1 MLLQLIAREYDCR
14 CGTVHRYHEGILF
27 ELHGDWRLGN
37 DRWIYAEILDNIAI
51 AIIPGHGIP
60 QNTENAPETLGEYAI
75 AIPITGGKEDEQSE

>member
-37 DRWIYAEILDNIAI
+37 DRWIYAEVEESIDVANVS
-51 AIIPGHGIP
+51 GIV
-60 QNTENAPETLGEYAI
+60 EPESLAL
-75 AIPITGGKEDEQSE
+75 